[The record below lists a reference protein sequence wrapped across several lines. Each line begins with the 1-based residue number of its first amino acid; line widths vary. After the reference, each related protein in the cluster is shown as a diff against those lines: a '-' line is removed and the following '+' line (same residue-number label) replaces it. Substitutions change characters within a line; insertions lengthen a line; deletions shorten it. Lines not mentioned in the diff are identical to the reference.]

1 VTSNDPELAQRIRMY
16 GNYGWSNRYVSEVKG
31 VNSRLDPIQAAVL
44 AAKLPHLDDWN
55 GRRRV
60 VAEYYG
66 RELRNLRVQLPHVPE
81 WAEPVWYLYVIQS
94 PERDRLRS
102 ELAQAGIE
110 SLVHYP
116 VPPHLQQA
124 YSDLGHAPG
133 SFPIAEE
140 LSDRVLSLPIGPHL
154 SLGAAEKVARAVRE
168 LA

>member
-1 VTSNDPELAQRIRMY
+1 
-16 GNYGWSNRYVSEVKG
+16 
-31 VNSRLDPIQAAVL
+31 
-44 AAKLPHLDDWN
+44 
-55 GRRRV
+55 V

-102 ELAQAGIE
+102 DLRQAGIE

-124 YSDLGHAPG
+124 YADLGYTRG
-133 SFPIAEE
+133 SFPIAEA
-140 LSDRVLSLPIGPHL
+140 LSDSVLSLPMGPHL
-154 SLGAAEKVARAVRE
+154 LPDAAEKVASAVRE
-168 LA
+168 LI